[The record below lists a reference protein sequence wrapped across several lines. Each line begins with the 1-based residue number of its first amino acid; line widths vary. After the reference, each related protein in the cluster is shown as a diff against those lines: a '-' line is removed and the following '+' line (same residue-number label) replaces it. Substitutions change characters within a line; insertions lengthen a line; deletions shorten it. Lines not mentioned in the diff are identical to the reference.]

1 MTITYDM
8 AIGAFL
14 AKITEYDL
22 MDMSP
27 ESREDM
33 VIQYLKAAASQFRKV
48 CKYDLVGA
56 MNDAEGEFQVD
67 VAEEDADELLDI
79 LSEGMV
85 VQWLKPYIYRQENL
99 ENALSTRDF
108 SVFSPAELTYRVSNL
123 YSKAQRDF
131 INMIREYSYN
141 HGDLTVLHL

>member
-33 VIQYLKAAASQFRKV
+33 VIQYLKTAASQFRKV
-48 CKYDLVGA
+48 CKYDLVGT
-56 MNDAEGEFQVD
+56 MNDTEGEFQVD

>member
-27 ESREDM
+27 ESREDV
-33 VIQYLKAAASQFRKV
+33 VIQYLKAAAAQFRKV
-48 CKYDLVGA
+48 CKYDLVGT
-56 MNDAEGEFQVD
+56 MNDTEGEFQVD